1 MQEFLVRL
9 IRWAMIEELV
19 GVWGDE
25 MNATQ
30 RLFEQYAYTLD
41 TLADEPDCDDPDAR
55 RRLLRACAHGM
66 REAATGHARYE
77 ALRLCNAREFAELS
91 ARNIA
96 GERFDDMV
104 DALMA
109 HMPNVELSRR
119 PPTKLETE

>member
-1 MQEFLVRL
+1 
-9 IRWAMIEELV
+9 
-19 GVWGDE
+19 
-25 MNATQ
+25 MNASQ

-66 REAATGHARYE
+66 REAATGLARYE
-77 ALRLCNAREFAELS
+77 ALRLCDARSFAELY

-104 DALMA
+104 DALITQP
-109 HMPNVELSRR
+109 PNAKLSTSQQR
-119 PPTKLETE
+119 TGKL